1 MVGFRTRAV
10 YLVLS
15 VGLFL
20 VASTFQNTCAQAIS
34 PIFFGQ
40 NAWMPDSTGSRFLNG
55 KVHDTWD
62 LIEESGVQV
71 IRFGGISSDR
81 DMPTNYQY
89 LRMIDSMRTHGMEP
103 VIQVSYWKGQYS
115 AQQAAD
121 LVKFLNVTH
130 KKNIKYF
137 SIGNEPDHGSS
148 YGFTKPEQVAPYI
161 KAFAS
166 AMKSVDPSIKIIG
179 PDCAWYNKP
188 IIHGLTNPGG
198 PYDVTGKDAN
208 GHYYID
214 ILSFHEYPFKGD
226 QDRSQIIKN
235 LKTEGK
241 FEDKLKDLKSRLAA
255 CNSKHGRSGG
265 NILKMAVTEANI
277 AYKDPS
283 NDGVKGI
290 GTESF
295 IGGQFWVE
303 ILGLAMKHGVEFVNF
318 WGVTNA
324 FGYLEKDTHKKRPTF
339 HHFKMVADNFRGV
352 YCDGKSNQSNVKT
365 YGSKDGNQVAVIIT
379 NQSSG
384 NKYKYTVKLN
394 NGAVSGSDA
403 VKLNIDAG
411 INKEFKDEIAAEAT
425 TLLVFNSSGDI
436 IRKCEYKLNGNAD
449 KDLPPTCTELTAAP
463 AVVEIVAPSLILCG
477 NEGRI
482 VLTASSESG
491 FTFQWNKEDKPIEG
505 ASGVTYTAEETG
517 NYSVTATKNGVAV
530 NSVSVEVIDAG
541 APLASITTVDE
552 TNICKSHIALLS
564 ASTGPEYTYVWKLDG
579 EDIPA
584 SNVSD
589 YQATVPGI
597 YTVTISN
604 SCGEATSNTIVISS
618 CEAVADLISTEEE
631 GDRNLHSY
639 PNPSGGIFTIE
650 MQTDQLMPDDA
661 VNMEVINAAGQ
672 VIHKQRPT
680 QVGGYV
686 RQYIELDR
694 SLPSGLYIVRITAG
708 SKAWSNKVLVS
719 R

>member
-1 MVGFRTRAV
+1 MVGFRKTAV

-20 VASTFQNTCAQAIS
+20 VASTFQNALAQAIS

-55 KVHDTWD
+55 KVHETWD
-62 LIEESGVQV
+62 LIEESGVQS

-103 VIQVSYWKGQYS
+103 IIQVSYWGGRYS
-115 AQQAAD
+115 AQQAAE

-148 YGFTKPEQVAPYI
+148 YGFSKPEQVAPYI

-166 AMKSVDPSIKIIG
+166 AMKAADPSIKIIG

-188 IIHGLTNPGG
+188 IIHGLTTPGG
-198 PYDVTGKDAN
+198 PNDVTGKDAN
-208 GHYYID
+208 GNYYID
-214 ILSFHEYPFKGD
+214 IISFHEYPFKGD
-226 QDRSQIIKN
+226 QDRNQIIKN
-235 LKTEGK
+235 LTTEGK
-241 FEDKLKDLKSRLAA
+241 FEDRLKDLKSRLAS
-255 CNSKHGRSGG
+255 CNSSHGRTGA
-265 NILKMAVTEANI
+265 NMIKMGVTEANI
-277 AYKDPS
+277 AYKDPAS
-283 NDGVKGI
+283 DGINGI

-318 WGVTNA
+318 WGGTNA
-324 FGYLEKDTHKKRPTF
+324 FGYLEKDTHKRRPTF
-339 HHFKMVADNFRGV
+339 HHFKMVAENFRGV
-352 YCDGKSNQSNVKT
+352 YCDGKSNQSNVKA
-365 YGSKDGNQVAVIIT
+365 YGSKDGTQIAVIIT

-384 NKYKYTVKLN
+384 SKYKYTVKLSN
-394 NGAVSGSDA
+394 NGASGSDP

-411 INKEFKDEIAAEAT
+411 VNKEFKDEIAAQST
-425 TLLVFNSSGDI
+425 TLLIFDIEGNI

-449 KDLPPTCTELTAAP
+449 KDIPPTCTEMSAP
-463 AVVEIVAPSLILCG
+463 SEVEIVAPSLILCG
-477 NEGRI
+477 NEGSI
-482 VLTASSESG
+482 VMTASSEAG
-491 FTFQWNKEDKPIEG
+491 YTFQWNKEDEAIEG
-505 ASGVTYTAEETG
+505 ATGVTYTAEEIG
-517 NYSVTATKNGVAV
+517 HYSVTATKDG
-530 NSVSVEVIDAG
+530 NSVTSASVEVIDEN
-541 APLASITTVDE
+541 APTASISTIDE
-552 TNICKSHIALLS
+552 TNICKTHIALLS
-564 ASTGPEYTYVWKLDG
+564 ANTGPEYTYVWKLDG

-584 SNVSD
+584 SNVPD
-589 YQATVPGI
+589 YQATVPGT

-604 SCGEATSNTIVISS
+604 PCGEVTSNPIVITS
-618 CEAVADLISTEEE
+618 CEAVADLISMEEE

-639 PNPSGGIFTIE
+639 PNPSGGIFTVE
-650 MQTDQLMPDDA
+650 MQTDEMLPDDMI
-661 VNMEVINAAGQ
+661 NMEIINIAGQ
-672 VIHKQRPT
+672 VVQKQRPT

-694 SLPSGLYIVRITAG
+694 SMPSGLYIVRITAG
-708 SKAWSNKVLVS
+708 TKAWTNKVLVA